1 MKQKPFYTDYKT
13 LIAVAFFGLY
23 FCIGLLGLPL

>member
-1 MKQKPFYTDYKT
+1 MKQRHFDPDFKT

-23 FCIGLLGLPL
+23 FCIGLMGLPL